1 MNYKVRCTGY
11 KQTTEKYFT
20 IGKVYDVINGEI
32 TNDHGYT
39 YKSVN
44 AIEWLS
50 KWYSFVRVGDAQ
62 KLIVTVNG
70 AETLAR
76 LYEGNK
82 VIKSATAKCSP
93 DDTFD
98 FEKGA
103 KLAVERLFTTTEQK
117 AIKIEVGKSYWLK
130 PYDEVENHWGIG
142 KHCWNSI
149 EKAPVK
155 ITKKKSRDA
164 YNGETCFLGEWH
176 FLPEHFASEAPQ
188 YYNGKVVCVSV
199 SGGYFAYTVGKIY
212 EFIDGRVKIDNGSII
227 PSNRND
233 AVTSL
238 EDWNGRDYTRAKF
251 IPLVEGE

>member
-11 KQTTEKYFT
+11 KQTIEKYFT

-103 KLAVERLFTTTEQK
+103 KLAIERLFTTTEQK
-117 AIKIEVGKSYWLK
+117 VIKIEVGKSYWLK
-130 PYDEVENHWGIG
+130 PYDEVKDHFGISRSTW
-142 KHCWNSI
+142 KKIQTN
-149 EKAPVK
+149 PVK
-155 ITKKKSRDA
+155 IKEMRDYGGYRA
-164 YNGETCFLGEWH
+164 TTVDMGDWA

-199 SGGYFAYTVGKIY
+199 SGGFFAYTVGKIY

-238 EDWNGRDYTRAKF
+238 EDWNGRYYTRAKF
-251 IPLVEGE
+251 IPLVEG